1 MQMEHFLCDAEQ
13 KLISVDFF
21 LLQHDLRSGGDSFK
35 LFKRISHNGF

>member
-13 KLISVDFF
+13 KLISVDSF
-21 LLQHDLRSGGDSFK
+21 LPQHDLRSSGESSK